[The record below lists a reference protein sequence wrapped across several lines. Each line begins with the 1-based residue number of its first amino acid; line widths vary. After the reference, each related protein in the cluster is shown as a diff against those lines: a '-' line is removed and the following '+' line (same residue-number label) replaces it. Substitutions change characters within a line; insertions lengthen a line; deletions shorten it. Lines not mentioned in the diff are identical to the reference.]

1 MKITINW
8 IEHEISELEA
18 IRLLLDLKSREQ
30 FPKWSDVKT
39 YKTLSE
45 AKEKHVTKK
54 IAELRE
60 QTKMSVDTLW
70 QCIGLNRITT
80 TKRLLKWWWS
90 YSDLLIICY
99 IFQIKLSDLEDWRA
113 LPPETDDESTL

>member
-18 IRLLLDLKSREQ
+18 IRLLIDLKSREQ
-30 FPKWSDVKT
+30 FPKWSDVKN
-39 YKTLSE
+39 YKLLSE
-45 AKEKHVTKK
+45 TKEKYVTKK

-70 QCIGLNRITT
+70 QCIGVNRLTADS
-80 TKRLLKWWWS
+80 RLKKWWWR
-90 YSDLLIICY
+90 YSELLIICY
-99 IFQIKLSDLEDWRA
+99 VFNIKLSDLQDWRA
-113 LPPETDDESTL
+113 LPPKEDEPTI

>member
-1 MKITINW
+1 MKITVNW

-30 FPKWSDVKT
+30 FPKRSDVKN
-39 YKTLSE
+39 YKLLSE
-45 AKEKHVTKK
+45 TKEKYVTKK

-70 QCIGLNRITT
+70 QCIGVNRLTADS
-80 TKRLLKWWWS
+80 RLKKWWWK
-90 YSDLLIICY
+90 YNELLIICY
-99 IFQIKLSDLEDWRA
+99 VFNIKLSDLQDWRA
-113 LPPETDDESTL
+113 LPPEEDEPTI